1 LRRQHED
8 LDDQA
13 DFDFEM
19 GETYDEELQNDLR
32 LFRGGRYAYAG
43 GRYFM
48 HDVFGPAVVWG

>member
-1 LRRQHED
+1 MRRQHED

-32 LFRGGRYAYAG
+32 LFRGGR
-43 GRYFM
+43 
-48 HDVFGPAVVWG
+48 